1 MRDSVHP
8 TDPEKIPS
16 ISWGSSLLP
25 RLPACVLLI
34 LFVCPIVLGL
44 TGTLLPALGLTPS
57 LAPGNGFWI
66 VLHDTRFAGA
76 TLLSLKTGLGATV
89 LVLLLSI
96 ITLVSLHNSR
106 LWVWLSAALPPLLA
120 VPHAAIAVGLVFL
133 IAPSGALVR
142 LISPEIT
149 GWTRPPESWLI
160 PDAFG
165 LSLILGLIVKETPFL
180 VLTAAAQLPQL
191 NVDAS
196 LKIGRTLGYSPA
208 RCWSR
213 LILPRLY
220 PRIRLTL
227 LIILAFN
234 LTVVDMALLLGPSNP
249 PTLSVFLMSLV
260 NDPGSRA
267 AASAGAVVLALVVA
281 GCFMCVFVLE
291 FLVSTVAR
299 LRARSGARGRGSSL
313 FRVFGKLLAIVTVF
327 TSIAA
332 LLVLVIWSVTR
343 RWRFPDAYPSA
354 WALDRWFTDGRDL
367 VDPAVSTLTIAAAAA
382 LLAMLAAIAWLE
394 LERRGH
400 APKIDGIWFVPLLVP
415 QVSLLFGWQAMAYW
429 VGADGHWLTVVYTH
443 WLYTMPY
450 VILILAVAWR
460 ELDPAWSHAA
470 HALGAGYWRVLFVI
484 RLPLLIKPMCQA
496 LAVAIAVSVAQYLP
510 TLLLGAGRHQTLAI
524 ELVTSFGGVDRRTI
538 AALAVLQSVLPLIA
552 FVLALLY
559 PRWCSARLARKNVL
573 SSTNPGNS

>member
-1 MRDSVHP
+1 MWH
-8 TDPEKIPS
+8 
-16 ISWGSSLLP
+16 
-25 RLPACVLLI
+25 RLPAVVLLA
-34 LFVCPIVLGL
+34 LFACPIVLGL
-44 TGTLLPALGLTPS
+44 LGTLLPALGLTPT

-66 VLHDTRFAGA
+66 VLNDSRFVGSA
-76 TLLSLKTGLGATV
+76 LLSLKTGLGATL
-89 LVLLLSI
+89 LVLLLTI

-106 LWVWLSAALPPLLA
+106 LWAWLSAALPPLLA

-142 LISPEIT
+142 LLSPDIT
-149 GWTRPPESWLI
+149 GWTRPPDSWLV
-160 PDAFG
+160 PDAYG
-165 LSLILGLIVKETPFL
+165 LSLILGLVIKETPFL

-213 LILPRLY
+213 LILPQLY

-227 LIILAFN
+227 LIIMAFN

-267 AASAGAVVLALVVA
+267 AASAGAVLLALIVGGCFAGVVA
-281 GCFMCVFVLE
+281 IESV
-291 FLVSTVAR
+291 VSTVAR
-299 LRARSGARGRGSSL
+299 VRARSGARGRGSIL
-313 FRVFGKLLAIVTVF
+313 YRVFGKLLAVLTVS

-332 LLVLVIWSVTR
+332 LFVLLIWSVTR

-354 WALDRWFTDGRDL
+354 WALDRWFTDSRNL
-367 VDPAVSTLTIAAAAA
+367 FDPALSTLTIAAAAA
-382 LLAMLAAIAWLE
+382 TLAMAAAVAWLE
-394 LERRGH
+394 LERRGY
-400 APKIDGIWFVPLLVP
+400 APKIDGIWFIPLLVP

-429 VGADGHWLTVVYTH
+429 AGADGHWLTVVYTH

-460 ELDPAWSHAA
+460 ELDPAWSYAA

-484 RLPLLIKPMCQA
+484 RLPLLIKPLSQA
-496 LAVAIAVSVAQYLP
+496 FAVAIAVSVAQYLP
-510 TLLLGAGRHQTLAI
+510 TLLLGGGRHQTLAI

-552 FVLALLY
+552 FVLALFY
-559 PRWCSARLARKNVL
+559 PRWCSARLARKNAL
-573 SSTNPGNS
+573 ASRQFTHS